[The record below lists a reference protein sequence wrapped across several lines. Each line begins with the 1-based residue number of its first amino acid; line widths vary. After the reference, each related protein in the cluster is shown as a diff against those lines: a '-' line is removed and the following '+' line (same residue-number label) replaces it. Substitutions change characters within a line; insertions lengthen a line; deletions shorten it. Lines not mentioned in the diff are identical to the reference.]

1 MPDLPARYLGILY
14 ATGITFPGWHEMPE
28 GSVKVSSG
36 RFLTPYRETWAK
48 WELWIGPAGLIF
60 RVRHIHKDKEG
71 LKETIWLTPGFRY
84 SPGRP
89 PRRGKAPPWVR
100 GADRY

>member
-36 RFLTPYRETWAK
+36 RFLTPFGAVWAK
-48 WELWIGPAGLIF
+48 WELWISREGLIF
-60 RVRHIHKDKEG
+60 RVRHMGKEREG
-71 LKETIWLTPGFRY
+71 LKETVWIPGGIAE
-84 SPGRP
+84 PGRP
-89 PRRGKAPPWVR
+89 PRRGRAPPWVR
-100 GADRY
+100 